1 MDTGAFFFGG
11 IGGLAVGALAVYAW
25 LKSSSA
31 AESARGAALREQLDH
46 SVSET
51 KFERERAEEAMRG
64 LARSE
69 QERLAL
75 QERISDRERM
85 LKEQIASFEQARSAL
100 VETFKAAGSD
110 VLKITTEELL
120 KRAKTQFDGQH
131 QLSKVDLESRQK
143 AIDATLLPL
152 KEQLIANAQLV
163 KDLSEKREGDSK
175 ALGEQL
181 KQIAELQQ
189 RASAAAQSLSSAM
202 RDNRQRGQW
211 GEVSLKNV
219 MEMAGMEQHISYISQ
234 LPVTNEDGD
243 RLRPDCVIRL
253 PGQRFIALDSKV
265 PMNGYLDAL
274 DPSKSDADRA
284 AGRLAHAAAL
294 KTHVRA
300 LVSRDY
306 GRALCADFGTA
317 EDMTIMYIPIES
329 ALIAAFET
337 DQDLFDW
344 ALRSKIIITTPA
356 TLLALLRT
364 CALQW
369 TQHQINENARN
380 IGEQATVLLE
390 RLQTFTEHFE
400 KMKKGLDSANNAF
413 DAAVRSFNARLLS
426 AANQTAQ
433 LMGNAS
439 LEREDIATISAVLPE
454 KKTEQ

>member
-31 AESARGAALREQLDH
+31 AESARAAALREQLDH
-46 SVSET
+46 SIAET
-51 KFERERAEEAMRG
+51 KSERDRAEEAMRG

-69 QERLAL
+69 QERRAL
-75 QERISDRERM
+75 QERIADRERM

-100 VETFKAAGSD
+100 VETFKATGSD
-110 VLKITTEELL
+110 VLKMTTEELL
-120 KRAKTQFDGQH
+120 KRAKSQFDGQH

-211 GEVSLKNV
+211 GEVSLHNV

-234 LPVTNEDGD
+234 APVTNDDGD
-243 RLRPDCVIRL
+243 KLRPDCVIRL

-274 DPSKSDADRA
+274 DPAKSDADRA

-300 LVSRDY
+300 LVNRNY
-306 GRALCADFGTA
+306 ARALGAEFGTA

-337 DQDLFDW
+337 DPDLFDW

-369 TQHQINENARN
+369 TQHQMTENARK

-390 RLQTFTEHFE
+390 RLQTFTGYFE
-400 KMKKGLDSANNAF
+400 RMKKGLDSANNAY
-413 DAAVRSFNARLLS
+413 DDAVRSFNSRLLP
-426 AANQTAQ
+426 AANQTAR
-433 LMGNAS
+433 LMSKAE
-439 LEREDIATISAVLPE
+439 LEQED
-454 KKTEQ
+454 

>member
-1 MDTGAFFFGG
+1 
-11 IGGLAVGALAVYAW
+11 
-25 LKSSSA
+25 
-31 AESARGAALREQLDH
+31 
-46 SVSET
+46 
-51 KFERERAEEAMRG
+51 
-64 LARSE
+64 
-69 QERLAL
+69 
-75 QERISDRERM
+75 
-85 LKEQIASFEQARSAL
+85 
-100 VETFKAAGSD
+100 
-110 VLKITTEELL
+110 
-120 KRAKTQFDGQH
+120 
-131 QLSKVDLESRQK
+131 VDLESRQK

-243 RLRPDCVIRL
+243 KLRPDCVIRL

-306 GRALCADFGTA
+306 GRALCSDFGTA

-390 RLQTFTEHFE
+390 RLKTFTEHFE

-413 DAAVRSFNARLLS
+413 DAAVRSFNARLLP

-433 LMGNAS
+433 LMGNAN